1 MRFGIYAP
9 NFGEFS
15 DPHKLLTLA
24 RMAEAAGWDGFFLW
38 DHLLLSRTVS
48 IPVTDAWI
56 VLAAVAASTT
66 RIRLGPLITP
76 VARRRP
82 WKLAR
87 EALALDHLSHGRLIL
102 GVGLGAPPEPE
113 FQCFGED
120 PDDRVRAEKLD
131 EGLSIVNGLW
141 SGEPLTHRGKHYTVD
156 VVSFLPQCVQQPR
169 VPIWVAGMLPN
180 KAPLRRAARWDGVFP
195 LKLPPGGLS
204 AASFTWSTFWLTPA
218 ELAGAAK
225 YVAAH
230 RASGSGALEVVA
242 SGATPAD
249 DRARAQEIAASYR
262 DAGATWWLEWL
273 DDQRGSFSEMF
284 ERVKAGPPAIG
295 TA

>member
-87 EALALDHLSHGRLIL
+87 EALALDHLSHGR
-102 GVGLGAPPEPE
+102 
-113 FQCFGED
+113 
-120 PDDRVRAEKLD
+120 RVRVGD
-131 EGLSIVNGLW
+131 
-141 SGEPLTHRGKHYTVD
+141 VD
-156 VVSFLPQCVQQPR
+156 VAERFD
-169 VPIWVAGMLPN
+169 G
-180 KAPLRRAARWDGVFP
+180 RAAM
-195 LKLPPGGLS
+195 
-204 AASFTWSTFWLTPA
+204 
-218 ELAGAAK
+218 
-225 YVAAH
+225 
-230 RASGSGALEVVA
+230 
-242 SGATPAD
+242 
-249 DRARAQEIAASYR
+249 
-262 DAGATWWLEWL
+262 
-273 DDQRGSFSEMF
+273 DQRRG
-284 ERVKAGPPAIG
+284 AGRYQVGID
-295 TA
+295 